1 MEKVAN
7 TIITTTRKRMLE
19 FIRFCRFVLRRFV
32 DDGCAHAAAA
42 LTYTSLFAIVP
53 TLTVMVT
60 IIAIVPA
67 FEPALQQAQE
77 LLLNHLVPASSDTVQ
92 SALVGFTNEAKKLTG
107 FSVLLLIVTVV
118 LLLNTIEDAFNRIWG
133 IKQRRKLRPKLMLYW
148 TLISLGPILLA
159 SAAAAS
165 AAVAQSDYISWLD
178 AESLSWLLTP
188 LPWVFNCLLFS
199 MLLAY
204 VPNCYVPA
212 RDAVLGGMVT
222 ASLFMVAQNVFSVG
236 AFSPNYSAIYGTF
249 AAVPLFLLW
258 IYASWIVVLFGA
270 NLTRCLPRYLTTDRT
285 SSSRLMVA
293 IAVLRWLWANHDK
306 GYRLSERKWI
316 GGKIKSLPLESH
328 ADWLALRHRLVA
340 ERILLVNDED
350 ELAIGRDLTRYSIGD
365 FLRILEPN
373 VLMGDTLQRTR
384 DKLPESVRASLGGL
398 QADADVVLKQPL
410 SVWLEKVS

>member
-1 MEKVAN
+1 MEEVAD
-7 TIITTTRKRMLE
+7 TIITTTRERMLE

-53 TLTVMVT
+53 ALTVMVT

-67 FEPALQQAQE
+67 FEPALQQAQGF
-77 LLLNHLVPASSDTVQ
+77 LLSHLVPASSETVQ

-118 LLLNTIEDAFNRIWG
+118 LLLNTIEGAFNRIWG

-148 TLISLGPILLA
+148 TLISLGPILLGA
-159 SAAAAS
+159 AAAAS
-165 AAVAQSDYISWLD
+165 AALAQSEYISWFDFERLN
-178 AESLSWLLTP
+178 WLLAP

-204 VPNCYVPA
+204 VPNCYVSA
-212 RDAVLGGMVT
+212 RDAVIGGMVT
-222 ASLFMVAQNVFSVG
+222 ASLFLLVQHFLSLG
-236 AFSPNYSAIYGTF
+236 ALNPNYSAIYGTF
-249 AAVPLFLLW
+249 AAVPIFLLW
-258 IYASWIVVLFGA
+258 IYVSWIIVLFGA
-270 NLTRCLPRYLTTDRT
+270 NLTRCLPRYFTTNRA

-293 IAVLRWLWANHDK
+293 TAVLRWLWANHEK
-306 GYRLSERKWI
+306 GQRLSERKWI

-373 VLMGDTLQRTR
+373 VLMADTLRRTKDR
-384 DKLPESVRASLGGL
+384 LPASVRASLKGL
-398 QADADVVLKQPL
+398 QTNTDELLQQPL
-410 SVWLEKVS
+410 SVWLEKG